1 MDEPWGLY
9 AKWNKPVTKRQILYD
24 STYILEVIKILET
37 EGRLVVVTGW
47 GERGIEG
54 YCLVSIGF
62 QFYEMERAMEM
73 DDGDGCSTSQ
83 M

>member
-1 MDEPWGLY
+1 M
-9 AKWNKPVTKRQILYD
+9 
-24 STYILEVIKILET
+24 
-37 EGRLVVVTGW
+37 VVVTGW